1 MDISKLPKQ
10 FCDNVN
16 MGYSQEFFV
25 LALLSG
31 QNASIFALTPEHAKR
46 LSLSLAHNVQ
56 EFEKKFGTIE
66 TEWFP
71 GVQSPMQFIDIEKQV
86 KPKNN
91 EEEK

>member
-1 MDISKLPKQ
+1 MDLSKLPKQ

-16 MGYSQEFFV
+16 MGYSEEFFI

-46 LSLSLAHNVQ
+46 LSLSLSYNIV
-56 EFEKKFGTIE
+56 EFENKFGAIK

-71 GVQSPMQFIDIEKQV
+71 GIQSPIQMIDLD
-86 KPKNN
+86 KPK
-91 EEEK
+91 EEGK